1 MKKFI
6 VIDAT
11 ANPEREKCVIY
22 SGEFDPSGESNSLS
36 DDLLFQVEEFFEE
49 AGIPLEPED
58 VEDITDD
65 LSTKGFSS
73 FDDYHFEVI

>member
-6 VIDAT
+6 VIDTT

-22 SGEFDPSGESNSLS
+22 TGEFDQSGKSNRLQ

-58 VEDITDD
+58 VEDITSE
-65 LSTKGFSS
+65 LQSRGFAC